1 MHYVIGD
8 VHNDAKRLHQMLD
21 TIGFQRDGKE
31 ADHLYLLGDLFD
43 RGGAAAD
50 PVEVYFTVLGLGASC
65 TAVEGN
71 HDRWLAAYIR
81 SYYALPERKRK
92 RQKPYHYESFELLR
106 ERLTDVD
113 VQELAE
119 WILLQMPLQAGLTL
133 DGQRY
138 LFAHAMT
145 SPLQT
150 EEDGYYLLGD
160 LMTSEE
166 TYDDFLLKGTEGYI
180 SFCGHNPTDNLIY
193 CPGEYCDADRPSIWH
208 NAAGNV
214 YMMDCGCGFADGR
227 LACFCLE
234 TGERFYV

>member
-8 VHNDAKRLHQMLD
+8 VHNDAGKLRRMLNH
-21 TIGFQRDGKE
+21 ISFKKDGE
-31 ADHLYLLGDLFD
+31 NADHLYLLGDLFD

-50 PVEVYFTVLGLGASC
+50 PVEVYFTVLGLGDSC
-65 TAVEGN
+65 TVVEGN

-81 SYYALPERKRK
+81 AYCPLSERTQKRY
-92 RQKPYHYESFELLR
+92 RPYPYESFALLR

-113 VQELAE
+113 LLELAE
-119 WILLQMPLQAGLTL
+119 WILRMPLQAQLTL

-145 SPLQT
+145 SPSQT
-150 EEDGYYLLGD
+150 EADAYYLLGD
-160 LMTSEE
+160 LTTGEE
-166 TYDDFLLKGTEGYI
+166 TYAAFLLEGTAGYL
-180 SFCGHNPTDNLIY
+180 SFCGHQHTGNFAAY
-193 CPGEYCDADRPSIWH
+193 PGGYCDADRPAVWH

>member
-8 VHNDAKRLHQMLD
+8 VHNDAGRLHQMLD
-21 TIGFQRDGKE
+21 TIGFQRDGEE

-43 RGGAAAD
+43 RGGTVAD

-81 SYYALPERKRK
+81 SYYALSERKRK
-92 RQKPYHYESFELLR
+92 RQKPYPYESFELLR

-119 WILLQMPLQAGLTL
+119 WILLHMPLQAGLTL
-133 DGQRY
+133 NGQRY

-145 SPLQT
+145 SPSQT
-150 EEDGYYLLGD
+150 KEDGYYLLGD
-160 LMTSEE
+160 LMTGEE
-166 TYDDFLLKGTEGYI
+166 TYDGFLLEGTEGYI
-180 SFCGHNPTDNLIY
+180 SFCGHNPTGNLID
-193 CPGEYCDADRPSIWH
+193 CPGEYCDAERPSIWR

-214 YMMDCGCGFADGR
+214 YMMDCGCGFAYGR

>member
-1 MHYVIGD
+1 MHYVVGD
-8 VHNDAKRLHQMLD
+8 IHNDAGRLNRMLER
-21 TIGFQRDGKE
+21 IGFKKNGE
-31 ADHLYLLGDLFD
+31 NADHLYLLGDLFD

-50 PVEVYFTVLGLGASC
+50 PVGVYFTVLGLDASC

-81 SYYALPERKRK
+81 SYYALSERKRK
-92 RQKPYHYESFELLR
+92 RQKPYPYESFELLR

-113 VQELAE
+113 IQELAE
-119 WILLQMPLQAGLTL
+119 WILLHMPLQAGLTL
-133 DGQRY
+133 NGQRY

-145 SPLQT
+145 SPSQT

-160 LMTSEE
+160 LMTGEE
-166 TYDDFLLKGTEGYI
+166 TYDDFLLKGTAGYI
-180 SFCGHNPTDNLIY
+180 SFCGHQHTGGFAPY
-193 CPGEYCDADRPSIWH
+193 PGAYCDEERPSVWR
-208 NAAGNV
+208 NAAENV

>member
-8 VHNDAKRLHQMLD
+8 IHNDAERFNRMLD
-21 TIGFQRDGKE
+21 RIGFKKSGAD

-50 PVEVYFTVLGLGASC
+50 PVGVYFTVLGLGDSC
-65 TAVEGN
+65 TVVEGN
-71 HDRWLAAYIR
+71 HERWLAAYIR
-81 SYYALPERKRK
+81 AYGLLPARAKKRHP
-92 RQKPYHYESFELLR
+92 PYSYESYALLR

-113 VQELAE
+113 LLELAE
-119 WILLQMPLQAGLTL
+119 WILRSMPLQAQLTL
-133 DGQRY
+133 GGQRY

-145 SPLQT
+145 SPPTT
-150 EEDGYYLLGD
+150 EETDTYYLMGRED
-160 LMTSEE
+160 N
-166 TYDDFLLKGTEGYI
+166 YDSFLLKGTAGFL
-180 SFCGHNPTDNLIY
+180 SFCGHQHTGGFASY
-193 CPGEYCDADRPSIWH
+193 PGAYCDAERPCVWR